1 MTNSMGPPPP
11 KNPNPNPHSSQS
23 TTNQPPLSPPPSNST
38 TNSSLPEQLPP
49 SDSTTN
55 SSFPE
60 PPPPSDSTTNSSLPK
75 KLPPSDS
82 TTNSSFPEPPPPP
95 SDSTTN
101 SLFPEPPPP
110 SDFKTPKPSQG
121 VAVPY
126 KIPNWSAAPCHE
138 FYLEVLKDG
147 SIIDKFNVHEKG
159 AYMFGRFDLCDFV
172 LEHPTISRF
181 HAVIQFKRRGDAYL
195 YDLGST
201 HGTFLNKNQVEKN
214 TYIDLHVGD
223 VIRFGRSSRIFI
235 LQGPSEL
242 MPPETNVKLKREMK
256 MREVMRDREASL
268 RRAKLEASAA
278 EGISWGMG
286 EDAIEED
293 EDDVEEIT
301 WQSYKGQ
308 LTEKQEKTREKIIKR
323 MEKIGNMKK
332 EINAIRVKDIS
343 QGGLTQGQ
351 QTQIAR
357 NEQRMAQILEELENL
372 EETLNDSIKE
382 SLGARTGKPSHGKK
396 KGAVEEEEDYFS
408 DDDDD
413 DDEFYDRTKKK
424 PSQKKP
430 GDNQSIETAETLLDK
445 RDTIVKEMDEKN
457 ELLMTEKNRMLSEST
472 TQQAEVDDSLDAY
485 MSGLSSQLVYDK
497 SAKLENELATLQS
510 ELDRISYLLKIAD
523 PTGEAAKKRELK
535 ALEPK
540 PEKPEEVASTIMKK
554 PPAETQKSSE
564 PCAKEDNNKPHVE
577 TQKFSDACVTASD
590 NKPHVETQKISVACV
605 KADDSVNEAK
615 PAATTVDLDKSQ
627 PGHDKSETENAVF
640 VVPKPQWLGAVEDR
654 VTDDK
659 QQLATS
665 LHPHEMDESD
675 QFVDYKDRNKILGG
689 DDDASTS
696 LESRIQSAAPGLI
709 LRKRKQVETTGT
721 SSSDASQQSMSST
734 SGEQTA
740 EDAVALLLKYKKGL
754 YAAADDVRDES
765 KEKRPKRVL
774 GPEKPSFLT
783 DETNNATWV
792 PPKGQSGDGRTSL
805 NDKYGY

>member
-1 MTNSMGPPPP
+1 M
-11 KNPNPNPHSSQS
+11 
-23 TTNQPPLSPPPSNST
+23 
-38 TNSSLPEQLPP
+38 
-49 SDSTTN
+49 
-55 SSFPE
+55 
-60 PPPPSDSTTNSSLPK
+60 
-75 KLPPSDS
+75 
-82 TTNSSFPEPPPPP
+82 
-95 SDSTTN
+95 
-101 SLFPEPPPP
+101 
-110 SDFKTPKPSQG
+110 
-121 VAVPY
+121 
-126 KIPNWSAAPCHE
+126 
-138 FYLEVLKDG
+138 
-147 SIIDKFNVHEKG
+147 
-159 AYMFGRFDLCDFV
+159 CDFV

-214 TYIDLHVGD
+214 TYIDLRVGD
-223 VIRFGRSSRIFI
+223 VIRFGRSTRMFIF
-235 LQGPSEL
+235 QGPSEL
-242 MPPETNVKLKREMK
+242 MPPEANVKLKREMK
-256 MREVMRDREASL
+256 MREALRDREASL

-286 EDAIEED
+286 EDAVVEEE

-396 KGAVEEEEDYFS
+396 KGAVEDEEDYIS
-408 DDDDD
+408 DD

-424 PSQKKP
+424 PQKKP
-430 GDNQSIETAETLLDK
+430 GDSQSIETADTLLEK
-445 RDTIVKEMDEKN
+445 RDTIMKEMGDKK
-457 ELLMTEKNRMLSEST
+457 ELLMTEKNKVLPETEST
-472 TQQAEVDDSLDAY
+472 TQDDVGDSLDAY

-497 SAKLENELATLQS
+497 SAQLENELATLQS
-510 ELDRISYLLKIAD
+510 ELDRVSYLLKIAD

-540 PEKPEEVASTIMKK
+540 PEKTEEVAPIIKKK
-554 PPAETQKSSE
+554 PPAATQKSSE
-564 PCAKEDNNKPHVE
+564 PCVKADDNKSHVETQKISDACVKADNNKPHVE
-577 TQKFSDACVTASD
+577 TQK
-590 NKPHVETQKISVACV
+590 ISHSADGSV
-605 KADDSVNEAK
+605 KEEK
-615 PAATTVDLDKSQ
+615 PATTTVDLEKSQ
-627 PGHDKSETENAVF
+627 PGHEGSETENAVF

-654 VTDDK
+654 VADDK
-659 QQLATS
+659 QQLMTS

-689 DDDASTS
+689 GDDASTS
-696 LESRIQSAAPGLI
+696 LESRIESAAPGLI

-721 SSSDASQQSMSST
+721 GSDDASQQSTSST

-740 EDAVALLLKYKKGL
+740 EDAVALLLKYQRGL
-754 YAAADDVRDES
+754 YAASDDDES
-765 KEKRPKRVL
+765 QEKRPKRVI
-774 GPEKPSFLT
+774 GPEKPSFLS
-783 DETNNATWV
+783 DETANAAWV

>member
-1 MTNSMGPPPP
+1 M
-11 KNPNPNPHSSQS
+11 
-23 TTNQPPLSPPPSNST
+23 
-38 TNSSLPEQLPP
+38 
-49 SDSTTN
+49 
-55 SSFPE
+55 
-60 PPPPSDSTTNSSLPK
+60 
-75 KLPPSDS
+75 
-82 TTNSSFPEPPPPP
+82 
-95 SDSTTN
+95 
-101 SLFPEPPPP
+101 
-110 SDFKTPKPSQG
+110 
-121 VAVPY
+121 
-126 KIPNWSAAPCHE
+126 
-138 FYLEVLKDG
+138 
-147 SIIDKFNVHEKG
+147 
-159 AYMFGRFDLCDFV
+159 CDFV

-214 TYIDLHVGD
+214 TYIDLRVGD
-223 VIRFGRSSRIFI
+223 VIRFGRSTRMFIF
-235 LQGPSEL
+235 QGPSEL
-242 MPPETNVKLKREMK
+242 MPPEANVKLKREMK
-256 MREVMRDREASL
+256 MREALRDREASL

-286 EDAIEED
+286 EDAIVEEE

-357 NEQRMAQILEELENL
+357 NEQRMAQIMEELENL

-396 KGAVEEEEDYFS
+396 KGAVEDEEDYIS
-408 DDDDD
+408 DD

-424 PSQKKP
+424 PQKKP
-430 GDNQSIETAETLLDK
+430 GDSQSIETADTLLEK
-445 RDTIVKEMDEKN
+445 RDTIMKEMSDKK
-457 ELLMTEKNRMLSEST
+457 ELLMTEKDRVLSETVST
-472 TQQAEVDDSLDAY
+472 TQDDVDDSLDAY

-497 SAKLENELATLQS
+497 SAQLENELATLQS
-510 ELDRISYLLKIAD
+510 ELDRVSYLLKIAD

-540 PEKPEEVASTIMKK
+540 PEKTEEVASNIKKK

-564 PCAKEDNNKPHVE
+564 PCVKADDNKSDVGI
-577 TQKFSDACVTASD
+577 QKISDACVKADD
-590 NKPHVETQKISVACV
+590 NKPHVETQKISDAADGSV
-605 KADDSVNEAK
+605 KEEK
-615 PAATTVDLDKSQ
+615 PATKTVDSQ
-627 PGHDKSETENAVF
+627 SVKEETENAVF

-659 QQLATS
+659 QQLMTS
-665 LHPHEMDESD
+665 LHPQEMDESD
-675 QFVDYKDRNKILGG
+675 QFVDYKDRNKILAGG
-689 DDDASTS
+689 DDASTS
-696 LESRIQSAAPGLI
+696 LESRIESAAPGLI
-709 LRKRKQVETTGT
+709 LRKRKQAETTGT
-721 SSSDASQQSMSST
+721 GSDDASQQSTSST
-734 SGEQTA
+734 AGEQTA
-740 EDAVALLLKYKKGL
+740 EDAVALLLKYQRGL
-754 YAAADDVRDES
+754 YAASDDDGRDES
-765 KEKRPKRVL
+765 LEKRPKRVL
-774 GPEKPSFLT
+774 GPEKPSFLSDDT
-783 DETNNATWV
+783 DNATWV